1 MQTIEEIKTNRKT
14 NMKSELTKTNKLIY
28 NLLIK
33 EYFKYNTIVI
43 YNNILNNLLNS
54 LYIK

>member
-1 MQTIEEIKTNRKT
+1 
-14 NMKSELTKTNKLIY
+14 MKSELTKTNKLIY

-33 EYFKYNTIVI
+33 EYFKYNTIII
-43 YNNILNNLLNS
+43 YNNCILNNLLNS

>member
-14 NMKSELTKTNKLIY
+14 NMNSKLTKTNKLIY